1 MKQYGKE
8 EIQNQLQNILSKH
21 SSTQSHIESRLKL
34 DDIPT
39 IEMKIYSF
47 DVLGS
52 KLYVI
57 TRSDHRPYIQE
68 YIDSINNGAPDKDR
82 VIRKYAIE
90 YQKMSESLI
99 DRMLGQVGSNLQSGY
114 TSLPIGIISE
124 LNKIELDLRPL
135 LDAQKRDQKI
145 DNLLHGGIQENEE

>member
-1 MKQYGKE
+1 
-8 EIQNQLQNILSKH
+8 
-21 SSTQSHIESRLKL
+21 
-34 DDIPT
+34 
-39 IEMKIYSF
+39 
-47 DVLGS
+47 
-52 KLYVI
+52 
-57 TRSDHRPYIQE
+57 
-68 YIDSINNGAPDKDR
+68 
-82 VIRKYAIE
+82 
-90 YQKMSESLI
+90 MSESLI